1 MLKKTIIAI
10 CLISLTEMGWAA
22 SGFDYFHTSRFARP
36 IGLGHAYTGIAEG
49 VEATYYNSAG
59 LAFMEGWGIAYSY
72 GNGSQFLIPV
82 TPYDLAICTPDIG
95 GIGHLAFSAHYLIIE
110 TDGYLRY
117 VLYRLHNSHRL
128 GDMFSIGGSLNLYQL
143 SYEPGD
149 GRADQNEQAIDLNLS
164 GLYRLQGIFLSEKQD
179 MLKVGIQL
187 TNLFATELPDINSR
201 ILLGDIKHPLPQSL
215 SMGIS
220 YTWQPNWTAVNG
232 LRALALLASFDLVY
246 DNILE
251 NETYKADRRLAN
263 IGIELRLLEILAL
276 RYGRENEDPLSDIKY
291 TTPQYPVSR
300 FGLGLN
306 LPLHKFFEMNKKLV
320 VLVDYAQGDWQHQH
334 NLDQSIN
341 IWAPFSGKNQG
352 SDKNAWSFQVQA
364 EL

>member
-1 MLKKTIIAI
+1 MKKMIFLF
-10 CLISLTEMGWAA
+10 CLIGLTKMGWPAT
-22 SGFDYFHTSRFARP
+22 GFDFFHTSRFARA

-82 TPYDLAICTPDIG
+82 TPTDLAITTPDIG
-95 GIGHLAFSAHYLIIE
+95 GLGHFALSVHYLVME
-110 TDGYLRY
+110 TMGELRY
-117 VLYRLHNSHRL
+117 VLYRLHNSHQL
-128 GDMFSIGGSLNLYQL
+128 GNKFSIGGSLNLYQM
-143 SYEPGD
+143 SYKPEDWGE
-149 GRADQNEQAIDLNLS
+149 DQNEQAIDLNLS
-164 GLYRLQGIFLSEKQD
+164 GLYRLQEVFLSENQD

-187 TNLFATELPDINSR
+187 TNLFAAELPDIDSGIRQN
-201 ILLGDIKHPLPQSL
+201 DTKQTLPQSL

-220 YTWQPNWTAVNG
+220 YTWQPNWTAANEMRI
-232 LRALALLASFDLVY
+232 LTLLAAFDLVY
-246 DNILE
+246 DNTLE

-263 IGIELRLLEILAL
+263 MGVELRLMEILAL
-276 RYGRENEDPLSDIKY
+276 RYGRENEDHLGDMEY

-306 LPLHKFFEMNKKLV
+306 LPLHKFFDRKKKLV
-320 VLVDYAQGDWQHQH
+320 LLVDYAQGDWQNQH
-334 NLDQSIN
+334 SLDQYIMM
-341 IWAPFSGKNQG
+341 WAPYNGENKG
-352 SDKNAWSFQVQA
+352 SDKNAWSVQIQA